1 MLHAAHGNVEY
12 LTYNLLNKG
21 VGDMKE
27 FVIRLNRGAVESFGE
42 RASFGPSLLNLTNAP
57 AR

>member
-1 MLHAAHGNVEY
+1 VEY

-27 FVIRLNRGAVESFGE
+27 YAVKVVAGRVESFGE
-42 RASFGPSLLNLTNAP
+42 KADFGPQLLSTNAP
-57 AR
+57 DGH